1 MFKIVKNI
9 FIKKRQEQGFVL
21 VLSLLFIALMV
32 LSTVSLSTMIQQ
44 NVRLIEKIK
53 EKEQARFMAEAG
65 INHALGEIKDSG
77 YASFS
82 GVSDSMDT
90 GGYVVTEST
99 VSGRN
104 VIQSVG
110 TVNGI
115 SQTVSIEVKDNFPTA
130 INYFSGA
137 GNDIKINSLVANSS
151 IEGDIHANN
160 NVYLKSGFIFSWLTI
175 AGDVSAT
182 GIVKEGTRYDQ
193 GSWDWW
199 DNHVVINGAS
209 DDTAV
214 VYEGAD
220 RITFP
225 SFDYSKYK
233 EEAIASGDYYSSDQ
247 TFSSV
252 TLSPGNGIVYVE
264 GDATFNGTSVLNGG
278 IIADNITIR
287 RSGGSS
293 AIFTQYKSGDRNI
306 IVAKNG
312 DIEIRGRFAVEEAL
326 VYAAQDIATLQV
338 LSFVDVNGL
347 MLARGDIN
355 MWNVVT
361 SIDYKYVYSVPSDML
376 GEDGED
382 FFQVVSWNE

>member
-1 MFKIVKNI
+1 MFRIVRDI
-9 FIKKRQEQGFVL
+9 LQSRKKEEGFVL
-21 VLSLLFIALMV
+21 ILSLLFIALMV

-44 NVRLIEKIK
+44 DVRLIGKIK
-53 EKEQARFMAEAG
+53 EREQARFMAEAG
-65 INHALGEIKDSG
+65 INHALGNIKEDG
-77 YASFS
+77 YASFGGFS
-82 GVSDSMDT
+82 GSMDT
-90 GGYVVTEST
+90 GSYIVSKST
-99 VSGRN
+99 VSGRDL
-104 VIQSVG
+104 IRSVG
-110 TVNGI
+110 TVNSI
-115 SQTVSIEVKDNFPTA
+115 SETVSIEVKDNFPTA

-137 GNDIKINSLVANSS
+137 GNDIKINSLVADSS
-151 IEGDIHANN
+151 IVGDIHANN
-160 NVYLKSGFIFSWLTI
+160 DVYLKSGFIFSWLTI

-182 GIVKEGTRYDQ
+182 GIVKEGTKYDQ
-193 GSWDWW
+193 GSGDMW

-209 DDTAV
+209 DDTAT

-247 TFSSV
+247 SFSSV

-264 GDATFNGTSVLNGG
+264 GDATFSGTSVLNGG
-278 IIADNITIR
+278 IIADNISIQR
-287 RSGGSS
+287 AGGAS

-312 DIEIRGRFAVEEAL
+312 DIDIRGRFAIEEAL
-326 VYAAQDIATLQV
+326 VFAAQNIQTQQV

-347 MLARGDIN
+347 MLAKGDID

-361 SIDYKYVYSVPSDML
+361 SIDYRYVYTVPSDML
-376 GEDGED
+376 GEDGEA
-382 FFQVVSWNE
+382 FFKLVSWNE